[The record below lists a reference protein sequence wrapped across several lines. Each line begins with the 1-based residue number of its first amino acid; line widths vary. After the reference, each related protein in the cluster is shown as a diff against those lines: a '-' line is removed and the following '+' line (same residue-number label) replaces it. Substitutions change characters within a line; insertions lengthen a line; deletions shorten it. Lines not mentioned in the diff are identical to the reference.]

1 MELWPWFLFKMTVK
15 DILFENVS
23 SFLTEGGSKAKF
35 EGIGGKSVKENEKDN
50 L

>member
-1 MELWPWFLFKMTVK
+1 MEPWPWFLFKMTLK

-23 SFLTEGGSKAKF
+23 SFLTEGGRKAKF
-35 EGIGGKSVKENEKDN
+35 DGIRVKSVKENKKDN